1 MLKLVTPSI
10 LYEHSEYFSMN
21 NLFFTF
27 YTGKTMYNYGEGKF
41 SIEKIIIMIVIA
53 ELAGII
59 GSIFTTPA
67 IGSWYASLNKPWFTP
82 PSWVFGPVWLTLYA
96 LMGIAAGIVWHS
108 KSKIKERALQIYGFQ
123 LFLNLVWSLLFFGLR
138 NPLYGLIDIVLMW
151 IAIAATIFMFYK
163 VNKKSA
169 ALLIPYIIWV
179 TIATALNYY
188 VLVLN

>member
-1 MLKLVTPSI
+1 MAKANSQLK
-10 LYEHSEYFSMN
+10 
-21 NLFFTF
+21 
-27 YTGKTMYNYGEGKF
+27 
-41 SIEKIIIMIVIA
+41 KIIIMIVIA
-53 ELAGII
+53 ELVGII
-59 GSIFTTPA
+59 GSVFTAPA

-96 LMGIAAGIVWHS
+96 LMGIAAGLVWHS
-108 KSKIKERALQIYGFQ
+108 KSKIKERVLQMYGFQ

-169 ALLIPYIIWV
+169 GLLVPYIIWV
-179 TIATALNYY
+179 SIATALNYY

>member
-1 MLKLVTPSI
+1 
-10 LYEHSEYFSMN
+10 
-21 NLFFTF
+21 
-27 YTGKTMYNYGEGKF
+27 MYNYGEGKF